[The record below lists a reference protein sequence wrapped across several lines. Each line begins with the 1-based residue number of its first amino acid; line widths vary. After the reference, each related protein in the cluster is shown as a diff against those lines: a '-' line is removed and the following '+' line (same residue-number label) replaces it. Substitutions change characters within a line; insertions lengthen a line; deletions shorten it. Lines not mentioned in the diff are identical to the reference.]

1 MQIRELLS
9 IEALQPIA
17 AQTGEYGL
25 DRQMKDVVLLEYDS
39 LQQPR
44 PRDYY
49 QDDFIIST
57 MFFAKDQPEALYTVI
72 QQLITLG
79 AAGLAYKSV
88 YYSELPKE
96 VLELAQSHQFP
107 ILRFD
112 GLYIEDVILTISDY
126 MRLRQEFSM
135 FEEPLFKIL
144 QGSSEGYGIEQLC
157 ARMNPNRKKF
167 MNAVYIHSRNMTSD
181 WSSGLRNTL
190 QLRSSRTVTSTYRF
204 LQFRRGFFVLSNFN
218 QEVPLRSIGQNV
230 QRLLETL
237 GVDTSELSFGVGSL
251 QQRSTDFDRVIRD
264 AFDALLYAIDNQKSL
279 VTLDDIRLYQN
290 IFPIVRDRTSRAV
303 MSSMIS
309 VLESYDKDS
318 TSGYLLHTLE
328 VYAQTGYSI
337 PETAELLE
345 QHPNTIRY
353 RLKKITDLISSKAES
368 SHALFLLG
376 EYMKMDNL
384 SSSIF

>member
-1 MQIRELLS
+1 MQIRELLN
-9 IEALQPIA
+9 IEALQPIS
-17 AQTGEYGL
+17 AQTGDCGL
-25 DRQMKDVVLLEYDS
+25 DRQTKDVVLLEYDS

-57 MFFAKDQPEALYTVI
+57 MFFAKDRPEALASVI

-96 VLELAQSHQFP
+96 VLELAQRSQFP

-144 QGSSEGYGIEQLC
+144 QGSECYGIEQLC
-157 ARMNPNRKKF
+157 ARMNPNRKKY
-167 MNAVYIHSRNMTSD
+167 MNAVYIHSRNMASD
-181 WSSGLRNTL
+181 WNSVLRNTL
-190 QLRSSRTVTSTYRF
+190 QLRSSRSVTSTYRF

-218 QEVPLRSIGQNV
+218 QEVPLKSIGQNI
-230 QRLLETL
+230 QRLLESL
-237 GVDTSELSFGVGSL
+237 GVDISELSFGVGSL

-264 AFDALLYAIDNQKSL
+264 AFDALLYAIDNKKSL

-303 MSSMIS
+303 MSSMIAT
-309 VLESYDKDS
+309 LESYDKDS
-318 TSGYLLHTLE
+318 ASGCLLHTLE
-328 VYAQTGYSI
+328 VYVSTGYSI
-337 PETAELLE
+337 PDTAERLE

-353 RLKKITDLISSKAES
+353 RLKKITDLISTKVEA

-376 EYMKMDNL
+376 EYMKMNNL

>member
-1 MQIRELLS
+1 MQIRELLN
-9 IEALQPIA
+9 IEALQPIS
-17 AQTGEYGL
+17 AQTGDCGL

-57 MFFAKDQPEALYTVI
+57 MFFAKDRPEALASVI

-96 VLELAQSHQFP
+96 VLELAQRSQFP

-144 QGSSEGYGIEQLC
+144 QGSESYGIEQLC
-157 ARMNPNRKKF
+157 ARMNPNRKKY
-167 MNAVYIHSRNMTSD
+167 MNAVYIHSRNMASD
-181 WSSGLRNTL
+181 WNSVLRNTL
-190 QLRSSRTVTSTYRF
+190 QLRSSRSVTSTYRF

-218 QEVPLRSIGQNV
+218 QEVPLKSIGQNI
-230 QRLLETL
+230 QRLLESL
-237 GVDTSELSFGVGSL
+237 GVDISELSFGVGSL

-264 AFDALLYAIDNQKSL
+264 AFDALLYAIDNKKSL

-303 MSSMIS
+303 MSSMITT
-309 VLESYDKDS
+309 LESYDKDS
-318 TSGYLLHTLE
+318 ASGCLLHTLE
-328 VYAQTGYSI
+328 VYVSTGYSI
-337 PETAELLE
+337 PDTAERLE

-353 RLKKITDLISSKAES
+353 RLKKITDLISTKVEA

-376 EYMKMDNL
+376 EYMKMNNL